1 MSTPPPTS
9 NPIPVTSPARQRRG
23 LRLLGRILLVAFLGF
38 VVLLGLAFWFVN
50 TQSFANRVRAEVVDV
65 LTTATGGRVELARF
79 SWHPLKL
86 DVELDGLTIHGLEAP
101 GEVPYAHV
109 DKLEVRAK
117 IIDLFRAQI
126 GLNLLQVEHPVFH
139 LIFYPDGSTN
149 QPVPKKTTQSGKP
162 VTDELFDLA
171 VDRTQVD
178 NGVVLLNQR
187 ALPFNLAAN
196 DLAAKVT
203 YQAKPERYL
212 ATLHIEDLTAE
223 RGKAP
228 GVHSKLDL
236 NAELARNAL
245 KLDGLHFLS
254 GSSKLDASGSLTDF
268 AALHWQI
275 GANGAIDLREVA
287 ALAAVDGL
295 GPGEA
300 GLQIKGQGTAATAFD
315 VTGNLQ
321 LKNATYHAPSLL
333 LAGLNATTSL
343 RATQDEIVLSNL
355 KARLRQGGG
364 VDADAKLLH
373 YLPSPPQS
381 PPVSGA
387 APAAKAAPQQA
398 NIHARLYGIKLQTVF
413 EIIAEQKYANLG
425 FDTQADG
432 AADIA
437 WTGSPDDLIARA
449 KIALT
454 PPRPPT
460 PNEVPVNGVID
471 ATYALRGGKLEARQ
485 VELHTPASS
494 LGASGKAAFSPMTG
508 PSTLKVDIT
517 THNLNEFDRALI
529 AFGVQSKGKKGVAAI
544 PLQLHG
550 EAGFHGTVTGSLLA
564 PDVKGHVSATNFATV
579 IDTAAPAHPTPLP
592 VTPISAT
599 PPHPPPLSQGTQQAA
614 PTAAHTTQTVQ
625 WDDLELDAEYSSA
638 LIAVSNL
645 SLTRSKTSIHASG
658 QLHAAHAKHGK
669 LVFND
674 DATLAADARVND
686 ASIPD
691 LLSIAGQSLPV
702 TGTLN
707 LQAHAGGTL
716 NNLNGGGHLS
726 VAGGDIYGEP
736 YKSLNAD
743 LQFAGQT
750 VGVTD
755 LVFAQNGGHLTGDA
769 NYNIQAKSFRANAV
783 GTGFELAHIQQ
794 LQKGKM
800 PVGGALTFDLHAN
813 GTADAPQV
821 NGKLALANLT
831 LNNQAAGGLNATLHT
846 TGHTLFLESDAGLA
860 KAKFQVG
867 GQMQLTG
874 DYPMQAK
881 LTFSQLDFAPIL
893 QLLDVTGVNGN
904 SQLAGVVNI
913 SGPAKTPKLLDGTA
927 EIDQLKVT
935 LQGLPL
941 TSRGPMR
948 ASLTDGVV
956 KLDQLE
962 IDAQDTNLVAG
973 GTADLLGDGGLDLQ
987 AHGVINPKLAQ
998 SFSPE
1003 ISASGHIDFN
1013 FTAQG
1018 ALKKPDL
1025 EGAVNFTNVNF
1036 ADQAIPN
1043 GISHLNGSMVFNQ
1056 DRLEL
1061 RNIVGTTGGGQIQL
1075 GGFLIYQQGVYGDIT
1090 VKLKD
1095 TRFRYAGLSSS
1106 ADANLRLQGTQN
1118 ALLLSGNVQITR
1130 FLVGPNVDFAAL
1142 AGSGAVAPPPD
1153 PNAFGN
1159 KLRLDIHI
1167 TSAPQMDFQNSFAQI
1182 AGSVNLRIRGT
1193 AAQPAVL
1200 GRINISDGKAT
1211 YNGTTYQLQHGDIY
1225 FTNPVKIEPTID
1237 LDATTR
1243 IEEYD
1248 VTIGLHGTASKLAPS
1263 FRSEP
1268 PLPEADVISL
1278 LSQGRTQEEQSIYSS
1293 QQAAAGVN
1301 GTTNALLSGALNAT
1315 VSNRIQ
1321 KLFGVGSVKIDP
1333 TYTGALGQSSARIT
1347 VTQNIGQQ
1355 VLLTYATS
1363 VNSTTQQLIQA
1374 QINLSPTFSLT
1385 AVRDEADVFSLLFKV
1400 HKRYR

>member
-1 MSTPPPTS
+1 MSAQPPASRPSAPSPASPPPS
-9 NPIPVTSPARQRRG
+9 RRG
-23 LRLLGRILLVAFLGF
+23 WRIFARVALYGLLFVVALVGVAFWY
-38 VVLLGLAFWFVN
+38 VT
-50 TQSFANRVRAEVVDV
+50 TQSFANRVRTELIDV
-65 LTTATGGRVELARF
+65 LSTATGGRVELAGF
-79 SWHPLKL
+79 NWHPLRL
-86 DVELDGLTIHGLEAP
+86 EAEVDGLTIHGLEAP
-101 GEVPYAHV
+101 GETPYLHL
-109 DKLEVRAK
+109 DKLQVQAK
-117 IIDLFRAQI
+117 IIDAFKAQV
-126 GLNLLQVEHPVFH
+126 GLRLLQVEHPVFH

-149 QPVPKKTTQSGKP
+149 QPTPKKTTQSGKP
-162 VTDELFDLA
+162 VTDTLFDLA
-171 VDRTQVD
+171 VDRTLVS
-178 NGVVLLNQR
+178 NGVLLVNQR

-203 YQAKPERYL
+203 YRAKPESYL
-212 ATLHIEDLTAE
+212 GTVHVEDLTAE

-236 NAELARNAL
+236 NVEMARNAL

-254 GSSKLDASGSLTDF
+254 GASKLDASGALTDF
-268 AALHWQI
+268 TALHWQI
-275 GANGAIDLREVA
+275 GAQGAIDLREVA

-300 GLQIKGQGTAATAFD
+300 SLQIKGQGTAATAFD

-321 LKNATYHAPSLL
+321 LKNATYRQPSLL
-333 LAGLNATTSL
+333 LAGINATTSL
-343 RATQDEIVLSNL
+343 RATQDEIALPDL
-355 KARLRQGGG
+355 RARLRRGGG
-364 VDADAKLLH
+364 VDASVRLAQ
-373 YLPSPPQS
+373 YLPPAPG
-381 PPVSGA
+381 GA
-387 APAAKAAPQQA
+387 ATKAAPQQA
-398 NIHARLYGIKLQTVF
+398 NIHARIYGIRPETVF
-413 EIIAEQKYANLG
+413 EIIAEQKYAKLG

-432 AADIA
+432 IADVA
-437 WTGSPDDLIARA
+437 WTGSPDDLVARA
-449 KIALT
+449 KLRLA
-454 PPRPPT
+454 PPHPPT
-460 PNEVPVNGVID
+460 PSEVPVTGIVD
-471 ATYALRGGKLEARQ
+471 AVYALRGGRLEARQ
-485 VELHTPASS
+485 VEVHTPASAVT
-494 LGASGKAAFSPMTG
+494 ASGKAAFSPMTG
-508 PSTLKVDIT
+508 PTSLKVDFT

-544 PLQLHG
+544 PVELHG
-550 EAGFHGTVTGSLLA
+550 EAGFHGAVTGSLLT
-564 PDVKGHVSATNFATV
+564 PDVKGHLSATNFATV
-579 IDTAAPAHPTPLP
+579 IETNAPVSPPPLP
-592 VTPISAT
+592 ATPISAT
-599 PPHPPPLSQGTQQAA
+599 PPRPPPPSQGAR
-614 PTAAHTTQTVQ
+614 QTVQ
-625 WDDLELDAEYSSA
+625 WDDLELDAEYSPA
-638 LIAVSNL
+638 LISVENL
-645 SLTRSKTSIHASG
+645 SLTRSKTAIHASG
-658 QLHAAHAKHGK
+658 QLHAARTKRGK
-669 LVFND
+669 PVFND
-674 DATLAADARVND
+674 NATLSADARISD

-691 LLSIAGQSLPV
+691 LLSIAGESLPV

-707 LQAHAGGTL
+707 LQAHAGGAL

-736 YKSLNAD
+736 YKSLNTD
-743 LQFAGQT
+743 LRFAGQT
-750 VGVTD
+750 VSATN
-755 LVFAQNGGHLTGDA
+755 LVFAQNGGRLTGDA
-769 NYNIQAKSFRANAV
+769 DYNLQAKSFKADAQ
-783 GTGFELAHIQQ
+783 GAGFELAHIQK
-794 LQKGKM
+794 LQGKT

-813 GTADAPQV
+813 GTAEAPLV

-831 LNNQAAGGLNATLHT
+831 LNGQLAGGMTADLHT
-846 TGHTLFLESDAGLA
+846 TGHTLFVTANAGLA
-860 KAKFQVG
+860 HAKFDLG

-874 DYPMQAK
+874 EYPIEAK
-881 LTFSQLDFAPIL
+881 LTFSELDFAPVL
-893 QLLDVTGVNGN
+893 QLLNVDGVKGN
-904 SQLAGVVNI
+904 SQLAGVIHV
-913 SGPAKTPKLLDGTA
+913 SGPAKTPKRIDGTA
-927 EIDQLKVT
+927 EIDQFQAT

-941 TSRGPMR
+941 TSKGPIR
-948 ASLTDGVV
+948 ASLNDGVV

-962 IDAQDTNLVAG
+962 IDARDTNVSAS
-973 GTADLLGDGGLDLQ
+973 GTADLLGDGGLNVQ
-987 AHGVINPKLAQ
+987 AHGGINPKLAE

-1003 ISASGHIDFN
+1003 VSASGHIDFN

-1025 EGAVNFTNVNF
+1025 EGAVNFANVNL
-1036 ADQAIPN
+1036 AYQQIPN

-1061 RNIVGTTGGGQIQL
+1061 RNLVGTTGGGQVTL

-1090 VKLKD
+1090 LALKD

-1106 ADANLRLQGTQN
+1106 TDAKLRLQGTQN
-1118 ALLLSGNVQITR
+1118 AMLLSGNVQITR

-1142 AGSGAVAPPPD
+1142 SGSGAVAPPPD

-1159 KLRLDIHI
+1159 KIRLDVHL

-1193 AAQPAVL
+1193 VAQPAVL
-1200 GRINISDGKAT
+1200 GRISITDGKAT

-1248 VTIGLHGTASKLAPS
+1248 VTIGLHGTSSKLAPT

-1268 PLPEADVISL
+1268 PLPESDVISL
-1278 LSQGRTQEEQSIYSS
+1278 LASGRTQEEASIYSS

-1315 VSNRIQ
+1315 VSSRIQ

-1347 VTQNIGQQ
+1347 VQQNIGQQ

-1363 VNSTTQQLIQA
+1363 VNSTAQQLIQA